1 MKGKMASKIKSVYPR
16 TKRALRRAQIN
27 KICAR
32 YGVKVDEELY
42 KKIKI
47 TNLILFGINSVIEK
61 KEKCTFERLIKECFT
76 LFPQTFSFSKYSQW
90 PDSLKLDRQLRAL
103 RKRKLITG
111 NPKTSFALTKL
122 GKKLAEETARNFRQK
137 KLFK

>member
-1 MKGKMASKIKSVYPR
+1 MAPKVKSF
-16 TKRALRRAQIN
+16 
-27 KICAR
+27 
-32 YGVKVDEELY
+32 DEELY

-61 KEKCTFERLIKECFT
+61 NEKCTFERLIKECFT
-76 LFPQTFSFSKYSQW
+76 LFPKAFSFTKCPEF
-90 PDSLKLDRQLRAL
+90 PDSLKLDRPLRTL

-111 NPKTSFALTKL
+111 NTKTSFYLTKL
-122 GKKLAEETARNFRQK
+122 GKKITEETAKTFRQR

>member
-1 MKGKMASKIKSVYPR
+1 MPQKVKSFDPVRNFEKKRKSSKKVGEIS
-16 TKRALRRAQIN
+16 N
-27 KICAR
+27 
-32 YGVKVDEELY
+32 GVDEEIY
-42 KKIKI
+42 KRIRI
-47 TNLILFGINSVIEK
+47 ANLILFGINSVIEK

-76 LFPQTFSFSKYSQW
+76 LFPRAFSFSKYPQW

-111 NPKTSFALTKL
+111 NPKASFSLTKS
-122 GKKLAEETARNFRQK
+122 GKKITIETAQNFRQR